1 MNKKH
6 IILSLIVGLI
16 VGGLIG
22 AFGYSKTFAKYDAI
36 STACVMV
43 NEAVKNNLLAGD
55 QVKTLGQLTGADL
68 EKSYPTV
75 ASKFNFSPE
84 SLKNASKDSICSQ
97 FIVGV
102 NESK

>member
-6 IILSLIVGLI
+6 IILSVVLGLI

-43 NEAVKNNLLAGD
+43 NEAVKNNLLAED
-55 QVKTLGQLTGADL
+55 QVKILGQLTGADL
-68 EKSYPTV
+68 KKSYPTV
-75 ASKFNFSPE
+75 ASKFSFSPE
-84 SLKNASKDSICSQ
+84 SLKNAAEGSNCSQ
-97 FIVGV
+97 FIVGI